1 MGRSLAATVLTTL
14 TDLQSLS
21 PQVYRIIYPKQRKQ
35 KLASLLELGR
45 NRSQRV
51 TLSDISRG
59 TTTTQNNM
67 IGVMTLHPAQRNM
80 MMERFPCWPG
90 DDSDMMESVM
100 DMMEG
105 WNNAPR
111 MMRPRGWSTP
121 RVRCC
126 PYGATPA
133 WRSRGNCLPLLL
145 NDLTSVLAPASV
157 TRRHGNTH
165 SGDNKSQKESTRSGD
180 NKSQEE
186 STHSGDNKSQ
196 EESTRSG
203 DNKSQ
208 EESTRSGAKCGC
220 SKDTGGREDTTVS
233 KDCNKDKS
241 NVAKGWQYSVDVGG
255 CEEVRAFTE
264 RGMLTVEGRGRRGES
279 TIMVRHVT
287 TLPTY
292 INTDTLTSTLK
303 KDGHLVV
310 SYTCGADTPAVTN
323 IPITTPA
330 QQQSSDTP
338 AVTNIPITTPAQQQP
353 SEDPPL
359 AQEENQHAPETTQND
374 QDLAS
379 EKTDTVTNN
388 SV

>member
-1 MGRSLAATVLTTL
+1 
-14 TDLQSLS
+14 
-21 PQVYRIIYPKQRKQ
+21 
-35 KLASLLELGR
+35 
-45 NRSQRV
+45 
-51 TLSDISRG
+51 
-59 TTTTQNNM
+59 
-67 IGVMTLHPAQRNM
+67 
-80 MMERFPCWPG
+80 
-90 DDSDMMESVM
+90 
-100 DMMEG
+100 
-105 WNNAPR
+105 
-111 MMRPRGWSTP
+111 MRPRGWSTP

-126 PYGATPA
+126 PHGATPA

-145 NDLTSVLAPASV
+145 NDLTSVLAPTSD

-165 SGDNKSQKESTRSGD
+165 SGDNKSQEESTR
-180 NKSQEE
+180 
-186 STHSGDNKSQ
+186 SGDNKSQ

-233 KDCNKDKS
+233 EDCNKDKS
-241 NVAKGWQYSVDVGG
+241 NVDKGWQYSVDVGG

-287 TLPTY
+287 TLPTH
-292 INTDTLTSTLK
+292 INPDTLTSTLK
-303 KDGHLVV
+303 KDGQLVV
-310 SYTCGADTPAVTN
+310 SYKCGP
-323 IPITTPA
+323 
-330 QQQSSDTP
+330 DTP

-353 SEDPPL
+353 SDTPAVTNTTTPGQQQPSDTPAVTTTTTPGQQQPSDTPAVTNTPITTPGQQQPSEDSPL
-359 AQEENQHAPETTQND
+359 TQEENQHAPETTQDD

-379 EKTDTVTNN
+379 ENMDTVTDN

>member
-21 PQVYRIIYPKQRKQ
+21 PQLYRIIYPKQRKQ
-35 KLASLLELGR
+35 KLASLLELDR

-80 MMERFPCWPG
+80 MMETFPRWPG

-105 WNNAPR
+105 WNSAPR

-121 RVRCC
+121 QVRCC
-126 PYGATPA
+126 PHGATPA

-145 NDLTSVLAPASV
+145 NDLTSVLAPFSDNN
-157 TRRHGNTH
+157 TRRHRN
-165 SGDNKSQKESTRSGD
+165 
-180 NKSQEE
+180 
-186 STHSGDNKSQ
+186 THSGDNKSQ

-233 KDCNKDKS
+233 KDCN
-241 NVAKGWQYSVDVGG
+241 
-255 CEEVRAFTE
+255 
-264 RGMLTVEGRGRRGES
+264 
-279 TIMVRHVT
+279 
-287 TLPTY
+287 
-292 INTDTLTSTLK
+292 
-303 KDGHLVV
+303 
-310 SYTCGADTPAVTN
+310 
-323 IPITTPA
+323 
-330 QQQSSDTP
+330 
-338 AVTNIPITTPAQQQP
+338 
-353 SEDPPL
+353 
-359 AQEENQHAPETTQND
+359 
-374 QDLAS
+374 
-379 EKTDTVTNN
+379 
-388 SV
+388 

>member
-35 KLASLLELGR
+35 KLASLLELDR

-111 MMRPRGWSTP
+111 MMGPRGWSTP

-126 PYGATPA
+126 PYGATPV

-145 NDLTSVLAPASV
+145 NDLTSVLAPASDV
-157 TRRHGNTH
+157 TKSTKNTDQLTKNNDTRRHGNTH
-165 SGDNKSQKESTRSGD
+165 SGVNKS
-180 NKSQEE
+180 
-186 STHSGDNKSQ
+186 
-196 EESTRSG
+196 
-203 DNKSQ
+203 
-208 EESTRSGAKCGC
+208 
-220 SKDTGGREDTTVS
+220 
-233 KDCNKDKS
+233 
-241 NVAKGWQYSVDVGG
+241 
-255 CEEVRAFTE
+255 
-264 RGMLTVEGRGRRGES
+264 
-279 TIMVRHVT
+279 
-287 TLPTY
+287 P
-292 INTDTLTSTLK
+292 
-303 KDGHLVV
+303 LVV
-310 SYTCGADTPAVTN
+310 ATTRVKKSPLVVATTRVKKSPLVVALSVAAVRTQEDVRTPQLVR
-323 IPITTPA
+323 
-330 QQQSSDTP
+330 
-338 AVTNIPITTPAQQQP
+338 
-353 SEDPPL
+353 
-359 AQEENQHAPETTQND
+359 
-374 QDLAS
+374 
-379 EKTDTVTNN
+379 TVTRTR
-388 SV
+388 VT

>member
-1 MGRSLAATVLTTL
+1 MGRSLAATLLTTF
-14 TDLQSLS
+14 TDLQSRS
-21 PQVYRIIYPKQRKQ
+21 PQVYPKQRKQ
-35 KLASLLELGR
+35 KLASLLELDR
-45 NRSQRV
+45 TISQRV

-59 TTTTQNNM
+59 TTTTPNNM

-80 MMERFPCWPG
+80 MMETFPCWPA

-105 WNNAPR
+105 WNNVR
-111 MMRPRGWSTP
+111 RVMRPRGLSTP
-121 RVRCC
+121 RGRCY
-126 PYGATPA
+126 PHGATPA
-133 WRSRGNCLPLLL
+133 WRPRENLLPLLL
-145 NDLTSVLAPASV
+145 NDLTPVLAPASDND
-157 TRRHGNTH
+157 TRRHRN
-165 SGDNKSQKESTRSGD
+165 
-180 NKSQEE
+180 
-186 STHSGDNKSQ
+186 THSGDNKSQ

-233 KDCNKDKS
+233 KDCNKDNS
-241 NVAKGWQYSVDVGG
+241 NVDKGWQYSVDVGE

-287 TLPTY
+287 TLPTH

-303 KDGHLVV
+303 KDGQLVV
-310 SYTCGADTPAVTN
+310 SYKCGADTPAVTN

-338 AVTNIPITTPAQQQP
+338 AATNIPTTTPAQQQP
-353 SEDPPL
+353 SEGPPL

>member
-1 MGRSLAATVLTTL
+1 MGRSLEATVLTTL
-14 TDLQSLS
+14 TDLQSRS
-21 PQVYRIIYPKQRKQ
+21 PQLYRIIYPKQRKQ
-35 KLASLLELGR
+35 KLASLLELDR

-80 MMERFPCWPG
+80 MMETFPRWPG

-121 RVRCC
+121 QVRCC
-126 PYGATPA
+126 PHGATPA

-145 NDLTSVLAPASV
+145 NDLTSVLVPASDV
-157 TRRHGNTH
+157 TRSIKNTDQLTNNDNDTRRHGNTH
-165 SGDNKSQKESTRSGD
+165 SGDNKSQ
-180 NKSQEE
+180 EE
-186 STHSGDNKSQ
+186 STC
-196 EESTRSG
+196 
-203 DNKSQ
+203 
-208 EESTRSGAKCGC
+208 SGAKCGC

-241 NVAKGWQYSVDVGG
+241 NVDKGWQYSVDVGG

-287 TLPTY
+287 TLPPH
-292 INTDTLTSTLK
+292 INPD
-303 KDGHLVV
+303 
-310 SYTCGADTPAVTN
+310 N
-323 IPITTPA
+323 
-330 QQQSSDTP
+330 
-338 AVTNIPITTPAQQQP
+338 
-353 SEDPPL
+353 
-359 AQEENQHAPETTQND
+359 
-374 QDLAS
+374 
-379 EKTDTVTNN
+379 
-388 SV
+388 

>member
-1 MGRSLAATVLTTL
+1 MGRSLEATVLTTL
-14 TDLQSLS
+14 TDLQSRS

-35 KLASLLELGR
+35 KLASLLELDR

-80 MMERFPCWPG
+80 MMETFPRWPG

-100 DMMEG
+100 DLMEG

-145 NDLTSVLAPASV
+145 NDLTSVLAPASDV
-157 TRRHGNTH
+157 TKSIKNTDQLTNKDNDTRRHGNI
-165 SGDNKSQKESTRSGD
+165 R
-180 NKSQEE
+180 
-186 STHSGDNKSQ
+186 SGDNKSQ

-208 EESTRSGAKCGC
+208 EESTRSG
-220 SKDTGGREDTTVS
+220 D
-233 KDCNKDKS
+233 NKS
-241 NVAKGWQYSVDVGG
+241 Q
-255 CEEVRAFTE
+255 E
-264 RGMLTVEGRGRRGES
+264 ES
-279 TIMVRHVT
+279 TRSGD
-287 TLPTY
+287 
-292 INTDTLTSTLK
+292 NKSQEGSTRSGDNK
-303 KDGHLVV
+303 
-310 SYTCGADTPAVTN
+310 S
-323 IPITTPA
+323 
-330 QQQSSDTP
+330 
-338 AVTNIPITTPAQQQP
+338 
-353 SEDPPL
+353 
-359 AQEENQHAPETTQND
+359 QEE
-374 QDLAS
+374 S
-379 EKTDTVTNN
+379 
-388 SV
+388 

>member
-1 MGRSLAATVLTTL
+1 MGRSLEATVLTTL
-14 TDLQSLS
+14 TDLQSRS
-21 PQVYRIIYPKQRKQ
+21 PQLYRIIYPKQRKQ
-35 KLASLLELGR
+35 KLASLLELDR

-80 MMERFPCWPG
+80 MMETFPCWPG

-126 PYGATPA
+126 PYGATPV

-145 NDLTSVLAPASV
+145 NDLTSVLAPASDV
-157 TRRHGNTH
+157 TKSTKNTDQLTKNNDTRRHGN
-165 SGDNKSQKESTRSGD
+165 
-180 NKSQEE
+180 
-186 STHSGDNKSQ
+186 THSGDNKSQ

-208 EESTRSGAKCGC
+208 EESTRSGDNKSHEESTRSGDNTSQEESTRSGDNKSQESTRSGAKCGC

-241 NVAKGWQYSVDVGG
+241 NVDKGWQYSVDVGG
-255 CEEVRAFTE
+255 CEKVRAFTE

-287 TLPTY
+287 TLPPH

-303 KDGHLVV
+303 KDGRLVV
-310 SYTCGADTPAVTN
+310 SYKCGADTPAVTN
-323 IPITTPA
+323 IPITTPG
-330 QQQSSDTP
+330 QQH
-338 AVTNIPITTPAQQQP
+338 P
-353 SEDPPL
+353 SW
-359 AQEENQHAPETTQND
+359 
-374 QDLAS
+374 
-379 EKTDTVTNN
+379 
-388 SV
+388 

>member
-1 MGRSLAATVLTTL
+1 MGRSLEATVLTTL
-14 TDLQSLS
+14 TDLQSRS
-21 PQVYRIIYPKQRKQ
+21 PQLYRIIYPKQRKQ
-35 KLASLLELGR
+35 KLASLLELDR

-80 MMERFPCWPG
+80 MMETFPRWPG

-264 RGMLTVEGRGRRGES
+264 RGMLTVEGRGQRGES

-292 INTDTLTSTLK
+292 INPDNLTSTLK
-303 KDGHLVV
+303 KDGQLVV
-310 SYTCGADTPAVTN
+310 SYKCGADTPAVTN
-323 IPITTPA
+323 IPITTPG
-330 QQQSSDTP
+330 QQQPSDTP
-338 AVTNIPITTPAQQQP
+338 VVTNITTPGQQQP

-359 AQEENQHAPETTQND
+359 TQHQQQDQDEHEIT

-379 EKTDTVTNN
+379 EDMDTETNKTV
-388 SV
+388 